1 MADFLAVLK
10 DARFYCR
17 GGLPF
22 SFHPVLDLG
31 LRPSPDLGGQTLLET
46 NTPGGAT
53 WLPGPDFSASVLVS
67 SNNTC
72 QLTDR
77 LYVTLSTVGFHK
89 LPSSLL
95 REHPFVPDCPM
106 HANVPTDA
114 AAGQTQVSFLLLHI
128 CESLCAFAEQPNPR
142 RTQGLDLWRQ
152 GSSRIL
158 FWSFP
163 KRHAAGVS
171 LTSGSFGGT
180 ASSAD
185 VVNWLK
191 YQRAIPRGVRLS
203 RPVHHVTIF

>member
-10 DARFYCR
+10 DTRFYCR

-31 LRPSPDLGGQTLLET
+31 LHPSPDLGGQILLET

-53 WLPGPDFSASVLVS
+53 WLPGPDFSASFLVS

-114 AAGQTQVSFLLLHI
+114 AAGQTQVSFLLLH
-128 CESLCAFAEQPNPR
+128 F
-142 RTQGLDLWRQ
+142 
-152 GSSRIL
+152 
-158 FWSFP
+158 
-163 KRHAAGVS
+163 VS
-171 LTSGSFGGT
+171 LR
-180 ASSAD
+180 
-185 VVNWLK
+185 VHLLNN
-191 YQRAIPRGVRLS
+191 QIRGVHRALIYGDRVLQEFCLGLS
-203 RPVHHVTIF
+203 QTSRSRG